1 MMIQKRNI
9 ERNGN
14 SPGKVRRFRPNVQKL
29 SLPAG
34 SALLLASLLLLVFP
48 SDSQAQLLSPATP
61 GPGLFETR
69 DELYKKKGG
78 KGTRSVRSSRSTS
91 APSGGLTR
99 LNMGVG
105 WNMTHVPGPIGQD
118 SWQYGL
124 ALDFFLVKPPGVV
137 AAEDAKLK
145 SDFSFLRF
153 YQKDEN
159 FWYKPFYLMLLPT
172 QVFINPFKDN
182 QIWGGSMSFAEMWL
196 AFSPNKDVSFR
207 LGASV
212 PTITIF
218 HASGDALRDSDWF
231 LGLGASLKFKALG
244 QFSESSGLA
253 FGYTQSFYLPGDD
266 TKFRYEDGTDGKIW
280 TLGSMS
286 FQYYYRLPF
295 SN

>member
-1 MMIQKRNI
+1 MMVQLRKYANLNHIRHAV
-9 ERNGN
+9 
-14 SPGKVRRFRPNVQKL
+14 SPTT
-29 SLPAG
+29 G
-34 SALLLASLLLLVFP
+34 SALLLTFFMFFAPVT
-48 SDSQAQLLSPATP
+48 QAQLLSPATP
-61 GPGLFETR
+61 TPGLFETR
-69 DELYKKKGG
+69 DELFKKGKG
-78 KGTRSVRSSRSTS
+78 KSSTRSTRRSST
-91 APSGGLTR
+91 PSGGLTR
-99 LNMGVG
+99 LNVGAG

-118 SWQYGL
+118 NWQYGL
-124 ALDFFLVKPPGVV
+124 ALDFFLVKPPEVV

-145 SDFSFLRF
+145 SDFNFLRF
-153 YQKDEN
+153 YQKGEN

-172 QVFINPFKDN
+172 QVFINPFKEN
-182 QIWGGSMSFAEMWL
+182 QIWGGSMSFAEMWV
-196 AFSPNKDVSFR
+196 AFSPNNDVSFR

-266 TKFRYEDGTDGKIW
+266 TEFRYEDGTDGKIW

-286 FQYYYRLPF
+286 FQYYYRIPF

>member
-1 MMIQKRNI
+1 MMIQKNVFI
-9 ERNGN
+9 GA
-14 SPGKVRRFRPNVQKL
+14 GKMIKIM
-29 SLPAG
+29 PAT
-34 SALLLASLLLLVFP
+34 AASLFFVLLMALP
-48 SDSQAQLLSPATP
+48 SSSPAQLVSPSASS
-61 GPGLFETR
+61 PGLFETR
-69 DELYKKKGG
+69 DELFKK
-78 KGTRSVRSSRSTS
+78 RSMSSKRAATSRKKS

-99 LNMGVG
+99 LNIGAG
-105 WNMTHVPGPIGQD
+105 WNMTHVPGPIGKD
-118 SWQYGL
+118 NWQYGL

-145 SDFSFLRF
+145 KDFSFLRF
-153 YQKDEN
+153 YQKGEN

-196 AFSPNKDVSFR
+196 AFSPNNDLSFR
-207 LGASV
+207 LGASL
-212 PTITIF
+212 PTITVF
-218 HASGDALRDSDWF
+218 HASGDALADSDWF

-244 QFSESSGLA
+244 QFSESSGLS

-295 SN
+295 SD